1 MTTKSDDLSLKS
13 VAERLLADLERLE
26 TTLAEARRIDIDSGK
41 SLERARKL
49 LETCSEHEQQLA
61 TQLKTLAVAIQATQA
76 RIAAEKEEQRLTFT
90 SSTLRAEQQERER
103 RIRELERAISD
114 RIGRELKEN
123 EQRAK
128 VA

>member
-49 LETCSEHEQQLA
+49 LEQIED
-61 TQLKTLAVAIQATQA
+61 
-76 RIAAEKEEQRLTFT
+76 RLTRP
-90 SSTLRAEQQERER
+90 SA
-103 RIRELERAISD
+103 
-114 RIGRELKEN
+114 
-123 EQRAK
+123 
-128 VA
+128 